1 MLKFKIVGKGDL
13 HLSENDFVAKGGEGS
28 IYGKGNNVYKIFE
41 SYDHMPSVDKLKEL
55 QTLNHQ
61 YIISPIEIITSLQGI
76 PIGYSMRWIKDSE
89 TLCKLFTT
97 SFRNKEGITED
108 IIDNL
113 INNMMKT
120 IVYVHEKKFTIVD
133 GNEFNYMVNKKNYT
147 DPFFIDVNCW
157 QTPSFQAD
165 AILPTVRDYSSNKFT
180 DLTDWF
186 AFAVITFQLFTGIHP
201 FKGKYTKDER
211 MDTITRMKNGISVFD
226 PNVRVPASV
235 RDFSLIPP
243 NYMKWFKQLFIEGKR
258 MAPPNAIC
266 KAVISLTKVAE
277 LISSNDSFDISM
289 IQDVGGEILFFKYVN
304 YGNVRIV
311 KTKNTIWIGPNQTSY
326 SDFEVLIVDN
336 EPVLVKS
343 DGEKLVIKSIT
354 GSTINEIDLDCQ
366 EIMIVENVL
375 FIMNRGNITEIDFMK
390 VNGSKIQPSVRT
402 TWSVMPNSTQSFS
415 NIYVQSINGNIFLS
429 IPVPVKGKK
438 TKFIITSVE
447 ELNGCKII
455 NAKHLDT
462 VCIFSVFKDNQY
474 QKCVVRFDDE
484 HVEYDVRWI
493 NDCDDSTINFVV
505 LPNGIVAHIPHDGEF
520 EVFSKFWYQ
529 QNKVKQ
535 IKNDSISMD
544 MTLVNDGMK
553 VMFTKKGKIYSI
565 SVK

>member
-1 MLKFKIVGKGDL
+1 
-13 HLSENDFVAKGGEGS
+13 
-28 IYGKGNNVYKIFE
+28 
-41 SYDHMPSVDKLKEL
+41 
-55 QTLNHQ
+55 
-61 YIISPIEIITSLQGI
+61 
-76 PIGYSMRWIKDSE
+76 
-89 TLCKLFTT
+89 
-97 SFRNKEGITED
+97 
-108 IIDNL
+108 
-113 INNMMKT
+113 
-120 IVYVHEKKFTIVD
+120 
-133 GNEFNYMVNKKNYT
+133 
-147 DPFFIDVNCW
+147 
-157 QTPSFQAD
+157 
-165 AILPTVRDYSSNKFT
+165 
-180 DLTDWF
+180 
-186 AFAVITFQLFTGIHP
+186 
-201 FKGKYTKDER
+201 
-211 MDTITRMKNGISVFD
+211 
-226 PNVRVPASV
+226 
-235 RDFSLIPP
+235 
-243 NYMKWFKQLFIEGKR
+243 
-258 MAPPNAIC
+258 
-266 KAVISLTKVAE
+266 
-277 LISSNDSFDISM
+277 
-289 IQDVGGEILFFKYVN
+289 
-304 YGNVRIV
+304 
-311 KTKNTIWIGPNQTSY
+311 
-326 SDFEVLIVDN
+326 
-336 EPVLVKS
+336 
-343 DGEKLVIKSIT
+343 
-354 GSTINEIDLDCQ
+354 
-366 EIMIVENVL
+366 MIVENVL